1 MTHQKVYVPLTRD
14 GNCIQI
20 APARIPLSRLSGESL
35 REFIRVL
42 IAAPVIVAVVCASGC
57 ESSNPRK
64 ANNTPPPAAIAPT
77 LQPAARPKEPAK
89 PSQSAVAIVDP
100 VEKLIEEAEHD
111 YQAGQSNYEAGH
123 LEAAKSNFDHA
134 VSILMQGPVDVRSD
148 ERLQREFDKIVDGV
162 HSIEM
167 VALKE
172 GDGFTEQK
180 LEPAPIDEA
189 NAVTFPV
196 DPAVKAKAEAE
207 LRDTRSDLP
216 LVINDYVAS
225 YINFFS
231 SRGRGT
237 LVQALQRSGRYR
249 SMIERILKEEDVP
262 QDLIY
267 LAQAESGFHPL
278 AVSRVGA
285 RGMWQFMH
293 YTAPGYGL
301 QHDWWVD
308 DRQDPEKS
316 TRAAARYLKDL
327 YKQFG
332 DWYLAMA
339 AYNSG
344 AGNVQR
350 AVQRTG
356 YADFWEL
363 YKRNVLPAETKN
375 YVPII
380 VAMTIMA
387 KNRAQY
393 GLTDIETQQPDEVEA
408 VKVDYAVDLRLVAEA
423 VDASVELLSD
433 LNPSL
438 IRLIT
443 PKNAEFELR
452 LPAGSKQKFLDAIQA
467 IPPDKRILWR
477 YHKVVA
483 GDTLAGVAKKYHT
496 TAKSIAEV
504 NNLDS
509 DEITPDTRL
518 VIPVTSGS
526 GRQGES
532 AGSFARQATRYKVR
546 KGDTVLSVADDFGV
560 PPENIRRWNRIK
572 GNNLRKG
579 RVLLIHKPVVG
590 SGRERVVAG
599 SSTHRKNGG
608 TATASASTASAKT
621 HTVTSGETLYSIASH
636 YNVSVAALQKYN
648 GALAAKLHAG
658 DVLIVKP

>member
-1 MTHQKVYVPLTRD
+1 MATV
-14 GNCIQI
+14 
-20 APARIPLSRLSGESL
+20 LSAGA
-35 REFIRVL
+35 I
-42 IAAPVIVAVVCASGC
+42 CTSGC
-57 ESSNPRK
+57 ESSNPKRAK
-64 ANNTPPPAAIAPT
+64 TSPPPTATAPT
-77 LQPAARPKEPAK
+77 LTQASPRLELPKV
-89 PSQSAVAIVDP
+89 AVAPPDP
-100 VEKLIEEAEHD
+100 VDKLILESERE
-111 YQAGQSNYEAGH
+111 YQAGQNNYQAGH
-123 LEAAKSNFDHA
+123 MEAAKNNFDRA
-134 VSILMQGPVDVRSD
+134 VAVLMQGPVDVRSD
-148 ERLQREFDKIVDGV
+148 ERLQRQFDKVVDGV
-162 HSIEM
+162 HTLEM

-196 DPAVKAKAEAE
+196 DPAMKATAEAE
-207 LRDTRSDLP
+207 LKETRSDLP
-216 LVINDYVAS
+216 LVINDFVAS

-231 SRGRGT
+231 SRGRNT
-237 LVQALQRSGRYR
+237 MVQAFQRSGKYR
-249 SMIERILKEEDVP
+249 AMILRILKEEGVP

-363 YKRNVLPAETKN
+363 YKRNVLPLETKN

-380 VAMTIMA
+380 VAMTVMA
-387 KNRAQY
+387 KNPAQY
-393 GLTDIETQQPDEVEA
+393 GLSGIQTLPPTEVEV

-423 VDASVELLSD
+423 VDAPVELLSE

-438 IRLIT
+438 IRLTT
-443 PKNAEFELR
+443 PKNSQFELR
-452 LPAGSKQKFLDAIQA
+452 LPAGSKEKFLEAMQA
-467 IPPDKRILWR
+467 IPPDKRVLWR
-477 YHKVVA
+477 YHKIVA
-483 GDTLAGVAKKYHT
+483 GDSIGSLAKKYHT
-496 TAKSIAEV
+496 TAKAISEV
-504 NNLDS
+504 NNLES
-509 DEITPDTRL
+509 EELRPEAKLI
-518 VIPVTSGS
+518 IPVT
-526 GRQGES
+526 
-532 AGSFARQATRYKVR
+532 AGNRSVEGASSFARQATKYKVR

-560 PPENIRRWNRIK
+560 PPENIRRWNHIK

-579 RVLLIHKPVVG
+579 RMISIHKPVAGDG
-590 SGRERVVAG
+590 SRRAV
-599 SSTHRKNGG
+599 
-608 TATASASTASAKT
+608 ASASKKKKGTTTKLAAKATKSKT
-621 HTVTSGETLYSIASH
+621 HKVKAGETLFSIASQ
-636 YNVSVAALQKYN
+636 YNTSVTALHKYN
-648 GALAAKLHAG
+648 GTLAKLHVG
-658 DVLIVKP
+658 DVLVVRR